1 MHLHENALFDLVLG
15 VKVTQDVA
23 QYSLHHVNYSDT
35 KLEAATFNGFK
46 PNHGE

>member
-23 QYSLHHVNYSDT
+23 QYSLHHVTYSNT
-35 KLEAATFNGFK
+35 KIEAATFNGFK